1 MQAKGFLLGATSG
14 RTTLNGEGLQHQDG
28 HSHLISSTVPNCR
41 SYDPTY
47 GYELAVLVWDG
58 LKKMYGEGEN
68 AFYYITLLNENY
80 EHPPMPKGVEEG
92 ICRGMYK
99 LRQAPAGKA
108 AAPKVQLMGSGSILR
123 EVLAAADLLQE
134 DFGVAADIWSMT
146 SFTELR
152 REGLQVERSNRLHPG
167 SDAEKSY
174 VEKCLEGHAGPVIAS
189 TDYVRS
195 YADQIRPFVPGR
207 YVTLGT
213 DGYGRSDTRAKL
225 RSFFEIDRFHVA
237 VAALK
242 ALADEG
248 TVAVEKVGEAIKKY
262 DLNTE
267 APPPWTV

>member
-1 MQAKGFLLGATSG
+1 
-14 RTTLNGEGLQHQDG
+14 
-28 HSHLISSTVPNCR
+28 
-41 SYDPTY
+41 
-47 GYELAVLVWDG
+47 VLVWDG

-80 EHPPMPKGVEEG
+80 EHPPMPEGVEEG
-92 ICRGMYK
+92 ICKGMYR
-99 LRQAPAGKA
+99 LREAPDGTEGS
-108 AAPKVQLMGSGSILR
+108 PRVQLMGSGSILR
-123 EVLAAADLLQE
+123 EVLAGADLLQQ
-134 DFGVAADIWSMT
+134 DFGVAADVWSVT
-146 SFTELR
+146 SFTQLR
-152 REGLQVERSNRLHPG
+152 RDGLRVERSNRLHPG
-167 SDAEKSY
+167 SDPGKSF
-174 VEKCLEGHAGPVIAS
+174 VEESLEGQTGPVIAS

-195 YADQIRPFVPGR
+195 YAEQIRPFVRSR

-248 TVAVEKVGEAIKKY
+248 TVPSAKVEAAIKKY
-262 DLNTE
+262 DLNSE